1 MQHYPAELLN
11 TLERFGEPRILVIGD
26 LILDQYVFGD
36 AERLSPEAPV
46 PVLREQSRELRVGGA
61 GNVAVFLAALGAK
74 PELIGL
80 CGKDSAG
87 ESLKKLL
94 SESGV
99 DVNGVIVSAD
109 RPTSAKTRF
118 VGLAQ
123 HRHQQ
128 QMLRLDHETTEAIS
142 SAVEQKLLEVVE
154 KRIAACSVV
163 CLEDYN
169 KGLLTPGLC
178 AQIIRLAKAAGK
190 AVLVDPAAIKDY
202 SRYTGATAITPNR
215 TEAEHAAGL
224 RMQDA
229 TREAPRLAG
238 ELLEKLQ
245 LEACILTLDRHG
257 MYLLEKNGKGQ
268 MHATRAR
275 NIYDVT
281 GAGDMVLAML
291 AMARAGGASWSVA
304 VDLGNVA
311 GGLEVERFG
320 SVPITREEIRV
331 ELKRLEGS
339 KIHKISALQ
348 DLTAE
353 LKKCRQAGQKIVFT
367 NGVFDIIHAGHAQYL
382 QFARGQG
389 DILVVGVNTDESVRR
404 LKGSDRPINPLTD
417 RMAVLAAL
425 EAVSYVISFDEP
437 TPLELIRM
445 LEPDILVKGADYK
458 DKEVVGRDVVQARGG
473 KVVLAPFLEGRS
485 TTKIIHT
492 LESL

>member
-1 MQHYPAELLN
+1 MQHSPTQLLS

-61 GNVAVFLAALGAK
+61 GNVAVFLATLGAK

-80 CGKDSAG
+80 CGADAAG

-94 SESGV
+94 AESGV
-99 DVNGVIVSAD
+99 EVGGVIAHTD
-109 RPTSAKTRF
+109 RPTSTKTRF

-128 QMLRLDHETTEAIS
+128 QLLRLDHEITEAIS
-142 SAVEQKLLEVVE
+142 PAAEQNLLAVIE
-154 KRIAACSVV
+154 KRMASCSVV

-169 KGLLTPGLC
+169 KGLLTPNLC
-178 AQIIRLAKAAGK
+178 AGVIRMAKAAGK
-190 AVLVDPAAIKDY
+190 PVLVDPAAIKDFA
-202 SRYTGATAITPNR
+202 RYTGASVITPNR
-215 TEAEHAAGL
+215 TEAELATGL
-224 RMQDA
+224 RMQDV
-229 TREAPRLAG
+229 TQEAPRLAG

-245 LEACILTLDRHG
+245 LEACVLTLDRHG
-257 MYLLEKNGKGQ
+257 MYLLEKNSQGQ
-268 MHATRAR
+268 MHSTRAR
-275 NIYDVT
+275 NVYDVT

-291 AMARAGGASWSVA
+291 ALARASGASWSVA

-320 SVPITREEIRV
+320 SVPITRDEIRT
-331 ELKRLEGS
+331 ELHRLDGS
-339 KIHKISALQ
+339 RVHKISASA
-348 DLTAE
+348 DLAAE
-353 LKKCRQAGQKIVFT
+353 LKKRRRAGQNIVFT

-382 QFARGQG
+382 QFARSQG
-389 DILVVGVNTDESVRR
+389 DLLVVGVNSDESVRR
-404 LKGSDRPINPLTD
+404 LKGQDRPINPLTD

-425 EAVSYVISFDEP
+425 EAVNYVVSFDEP

-445 LEPDILVKGADYK
+445 LEPDILVKGSDYQ
-458 DKEVVGRDVVQARGG
+458 DKEVVGRDIVQARGG

-485 TTKIIHT
+485 TTKII
-492 LESL
+492 EKISQ